1 MRWRPARAN
10 RCWDGRD
17 RVAKDEISGI
27 CDEIMEMCDD
37 LLTKTRVTG

>member
-1 MRWRPARAN
+1 MAAGEGQSVL
-10 RCWDGRD
+10 DGRD

>member
-1 MRWRPARAN
+1 MAAGEGKSVL
-10 RCWDGRD
+10 DGRD
-17 RVAKDEISGI
+17 QVAKDEISGI